1 MKKTAIIF
9 LSLLLF
15 AALPLSAGANVVT
28 TVPQEST
35 AASTNAGHEPGL
47 VREVDISAP
56 ITACIIAVCALI
68 AYGALKIRKAA
79 KDGGG
84 ELDK

>member
-15 AALPLSAGANVVT
+15 AALPLSASANVVT

-35 AASTNAGHEPGL
+35 AASTAEGYEDGL
-47 VREVDISAP
+47 VREVDITAP
-56 ITACIIAVCALI
+56 ITACIIAVCAII
-68 AYGALKIRKAA
+68 AYGVLKIRKTE
-79 KDGGG
+79 KDDDI
-84 ELDK
+84 EK